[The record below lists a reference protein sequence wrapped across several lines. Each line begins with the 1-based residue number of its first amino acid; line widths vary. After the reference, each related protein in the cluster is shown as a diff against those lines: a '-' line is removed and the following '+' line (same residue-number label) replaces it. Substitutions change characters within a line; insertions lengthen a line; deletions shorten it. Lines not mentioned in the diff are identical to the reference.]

1 MGIFDKFVP
10 KEQVSKNTTKNFFI
24 GATEAEAESCVNS
37 KMKLNEVFVDFL
49 NILPELQHEK
59 FIITGRKGSGKTAIA
74 EHINNLSENE
84 YNYFCDFIKKNDVNI
99 EQIVQ
104 IGKDVGIE
112 IEKELLFEWIILI
125 KLVKLLISNEAIQSK
140 PEIRDLNTFLKK
152 NSGFVD
158 IKSNQI
164 IEVIKKNGYDVN
176 INFFKRFLVAT
187 FGNRYDIKGEKAPF
201 YKLIPHLKETVEK
214 LVSCEENADNKY
226 ILIFDDLDIGFNAS
240 KIEHIKTILNLLRI
254 SKEYNI
260 TLFGKKGINAKIIIL
275 LRDDISRILIKND
288 ADTAKLF
295 TSYEIPLVWY
305 EHEQF
310 KRNENLT
317 KIKQFINKRIEYNFV
332 KNGIEY
338 NKTDPWSSL
347 IADDYSYR
355 FSSFKYVLEHTFARP
370 RDLVLFFKPI
380 PQLQFRIPLQKQDIN
395 NLIGRFANELMSEIK
410 NELSAHFLSQD
421 IDILIK
427 TLGEFSYRPNFSC
440 VDLKNRLQSNNFSS
454 DIDYAVLQLFE
465 YSLIGNQEG
474 ENGSVCFKHWE
485 GTEEPVKFDKM
496 KNIILHFSIKVY
508 YANAGITPY
517 NKG

>member
-1 MGIFDKFVP
+1 MGIFDKFIP

-24 GATEAEAESCVNS
+24 GATEAEAESCINS

-59 FIITGRKGSGKTAIA
+59 FIITGRKGCGKTAIA
-74 EHINNLSENE
+74 EHINNLAENE

-125 KLVKLLISNEAIQSK
+125 KLVKLLISNEAIQTK
-140 PEIRDLNTFLKK
+140 PEIKDLNTFLKK

-240 KIEHIKTILNLLRI
+240 KTEHIKTILNLLRI
-254 SKEYNI
+254 TKEYNI

-295 TSYEIPLVWY
+295 TSYEIPLIWY

-317 KIKQFINKRIEYNFV
+317 KIKQFINKRIEHNFI
-332 KNGIEY
+332 KNGIEF
-338 NKTDPWSSL
+338 NKTDPL
-347 IADDYSYR
+347 Y
-355 FSSFKYVLEHTFARP
+355 
-370 RDLVLFFKPI
+370 
-380 PQLQFRIPLQKQDIN
+380 
-395 NLIGRFANELMSEIK
+395 
-410 NELSAHFLSQD
+410 
-421 IDILIK
+421 
-427 TLGEFSYRPNFSC
+427 
-440 VDLKNRLQSNNFSS
+440 
-454 DIDYAVLQLFE
+454 
-465 YSLIGNQEG
+465 
-474 ENGSVCFKHWE
+474 
-485 GTEEPVKFDKM
+485 
-496 KNIILHFSIKVY
+496 
-508 YANAGITPY
+508 
-517 NKG
+517 

>member
-1 MGIFDKFVP
+1 MGIFDKFIP

-24 GATEAEAESCVNS
+24 GATEAEAESCMNS
-37 KMKLNEVFVDFL
+37 KMKLNDVFVDFL

-74 EHINNLSENE
+74 EHINNLAENE

-125 KLVKLLISNEAIQSK
+125 KLVKLLISNEAIQTK
-140 PEIRDLNTFLKK
+140 PEIKDLNTFLKK

-240 KIEHIKTILNLLRI
+240 KTEHIKTILNLLRI

-275 LRDDISRILIKND
+275 LRDDISRILVKND

-295 TSYEIPLVWY
+295 TSYEIPLIWY
-305 EHEQF
+305 EHEQS
-310 KRNENLT
+310 KKNENLT
-317 KIKQFINKRIEYNFV
+317 KIKQFINKRIEHNFI
-332 KNGIEY
+332 KNGIEF

-355 FSSFKYVLEHTFARP
+355 LSSFKYVLEHTFARP

-380 PQLQFRIPLQKQDIN
+380 PQLQFKIPIQKQEIN
-395 NLIGRFANELMSEIK
+395 NLIGRFAIELMSEIK

-427 TLGEFSYRPNFSC
+427 TLGEFSNKQNFSC
-440 VDLKNRLQSNNFSS
+440 DELKNRLKNNNFSS

-485 GTEEPVKFDKM
+485 GTEEPVKFDNM
-496 KNIILHFSIKVY
+496 KKIILHFSIKVY

>member
-1 MGIFDKFVP
+1 MGIFDKFIP

-24 GATEAEAESCVNS
+24 GATEAEAESCKNS
-37 KMKLNEVFVDFL
+37 KLKLNDVFVDFL

-59 FIITGRKGSGKTAIA
+59 FIITGRKGSGKSAIA

-84 YNYFCDFIKKNDVNI
+84 YNYFCDFIKKNEVNI

-104 IGKDVGIE
+104 IGKDVGFE

-125 KLVKLLISNEAIQSK
+125 KLVKLLISNEAIRSK
-140 PEIRDLNTFLKK
+140 PEIKDLNTFLKK

-164 IEVIKKNGYDVN
+164 IDVIKKTGFDVN
-176 INFFKRFLVAT
+176 INFFRRFLVAS

-201 YKLIPHLKETVEK
+201 YKLIPHLKETVGK

-226 ILIFDDLDIGFNAS
+226 ILIFDDLDIGFNSS
-240 KIEHIKTILNLLRI
+240 KTEHIKTILNLLRI

-260 TLFGKKGINAKIIIL
+260 TFFGKNGIDAKIIIL

-295 TSYEIPLVWY
+295 TSYEIPLIWY
-305 EHEQF
+305 EHEEF

-317 KIKQFINKRIEYNFV
+317 KIKQFINKRIEHNFI
-332 KNGIEY
+332 KNGIVF
-338 NKTDPWSSL
+338 NKIDPWSSL
-347 IADDYSYR
+347 IADDTSYR

-380 PQLQFRIPLQKQDIN
+380 PHLQFKIPIQKHDIN
-395 NLIGRFANELMSEIK
+395 NLIGRFAIELMSEIK
-410 NELSAHFLSQD
+410 NELSAHFLSND
-421 IDILIK
+421 IDILIR
-427 TLGEFSYRPNFSC
+427 TLDEFSNRQNFSC
-440 VDLKNRLQSNNFSS
+440 NELKNRLITNNFSN
-454 DIDYAVLQLFE
+454 DIDCAVLQLFE

-485 GTEEPVKFDKM
+485 GNGEPVKFDNM
-496 KNIILHFSIKVY
+496 KKIILHFSIKVY
-508 YANAGITPY
+508 YANTGSSPY

>member
-1 MGIFDKFVP
+1 MGIFDKFIP

-24 GATEAEAESCVNS
+24 GATEAEAESCINS

-59 FIITGRKGSGKTAIA
+59 FIITGRKGCGKTAIA
-74 EHINNLSENE
+74 EHINNLAENE

-125 KLVKLLISNEAIQSK
+125 KLVKLLISNEAIQTK
-140 PEIRDLNTFLKK
+140 PEIKDLNTFLKK

-240 KIEHIKTILNLLRI
+240 KTEHIKTILNLLRI
-254 SKEYNI
+254 TKEYNI

-295 TSYEIPLVWY
+295 TSYEIPLIWY

-317 KIKQFINKRIEYNFV
+317 KIKQFINKRIEHNFI
-332 KNGIEY
+332 KNGIEF

-355 FSSFKYVLEHTFARP
+355 FTSFKYVLEHTFARP

-380 PQLQFRIPLQKQDIN
+380 PQLQFRIPIQKQEIN
-395 NLIGRFANELMSEIK
+395 NLIGRFAIELMSEIK
-410 NELSAHFLSQD
+410 NELSAHFLSKD

-427 TLGEFSYRPNFSC
+427 TLGEFSNKQNFTC
-440 VDLKNRLQSNNFSS
+440 DELKKRLKNNNFSR
-454 DIDYAVLQLFE
+454 DIDYAVWN
-465 YSLIGNQEG
+465 Y
-474 ENGSVCFKHWE
+474 
-485 GTEEPVKFDKM
+485 
-496 KNIILHFSIKVY
+496 
-508 YANAGITPY
+508 
-517 NKG
+517 

>member
-1 MGIFDKFVP
+1 MGIFDKFIP

-24 GATEAEAESCVNS
+24 GATEAEAESCINS

-59 FIITGRKGSGKTAIA
+59 FIITGRKGCGKTAIA
-74 EHINNLSENE
+74 EHINNLAENE

-125 KLVKLLISNEAIQSK
+125 KLVKLLISNEAIQTK
-140 PEIRDLNTFLKK
+140 PEIKDLNTFLKK

-240 KIEHIKTILNLLRI
+240 KTEHIKTILNLLRI
-254 SKEYNI
+254 TKEYNI

-295 TSYEIPLVWY
+295 TSYEIPLIWY

-317 KIKQFINKRIEYNFV
+317 KIKQFINKRIEHNFI
-332 KNGIEY
+332 KNGIEF

-355 FSSFKYVLEHTFARP
+355 FTSFKYVLEHTFARP

-380 PQLQFRIPLQKQDIN
+380 PQLQFRIPIQKQEIN
-395 NLIGRFANELMSEIK
+395 NLIGRFAIELMSEIK
-410 NELSAHFLSQD
+410 NELSAHFLSKD

-427 TLGEFSYRPNFSC
+427 TLGEFSNKQNFTC
-440 VDLKNRLQSNNFSS
+440 DELKKRLKNNNFSR

-474 ENGSVCFKHWE
+474 DNGSVCFKHWE
-485 GTEEPVKFDKM
+485 GTEEPVRFDNM
-496 KNIILHFSIKVY
+496 KKIILHFSIKVY
-508 YANAGITPY
+508 YANIGITPY
-517 NKG
+517 NK